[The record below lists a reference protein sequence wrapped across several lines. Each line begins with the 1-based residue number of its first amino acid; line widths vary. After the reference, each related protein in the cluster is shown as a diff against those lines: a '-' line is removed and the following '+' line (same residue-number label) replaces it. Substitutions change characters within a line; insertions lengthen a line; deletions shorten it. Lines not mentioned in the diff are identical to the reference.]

1 MVDTIDT
8 HIDGSQVHSILGGIK
23 GTIRNTLD
31 FATTNAAAT
40 DIVQALKVGAGMIVT
55 NVRTRI
61 VTAEGATATCD
72 VGDGDDPNGY
82 NDAADLNAAE
92 NVIET
97 NLEADPYGE
106 GKYYA
111 VEDTIDLTLDH
122 ALDACVVEVS
132 AEYIQAAID

>member
-1 MVDTIDT
+1 MADTITT

-23 GTIRNTLD
+23 GVIRNTLD
-31 FATTNAAAT
+31 FSANNSAAT

-55 NVRTRI
+55 NVRTRVI
-61 VTAEGATATCD
+61 TAEGAACTGD
-72 VGDGDDPNGY
+72 VGGY

-97 NLEADPYGE
+97 NLEADPFGE

-111 VEDTIDLTLDH
+111 ADDTIDLTLDH
-122 ALDACVVEVS
+122 VASVAVLEVS
-132 AEYIQAAID
+132 AEYIQMTVD